1 MTTRFVVVRHGQT
14 QWNVEGRVQGHGDSP
29 LTPLGIAQAEAIGAR
44 LARERFDV
52 LVASDLGRTV
62 QTAERIAAFSGLAVV
77 TDASLRE
84 RNFGDGEGL
93 TYEEIDARW
102 PGVVSRIAEVD
113 PDLAIP
119 GGESR
124 RAFHERI
131 HRAFEALA
139 RAHDG
144 RRVLVVSHG
153 GVLSTLYR
161 VIHRI
166 PVARPHRIPI
176 SNASYNAVLFDADAW
191 TLEAWDDVSHLPGSV
206 PFIES

>member
-1 MTTRFVVVRHGQT
+1 MSTRFVVVRHGQT
-14 QWNVEGRVQGHGDSP
+14 RWNVEARVQGHGDSP
-29 LTPLGIAQAEAIGAR
+29 LTAQGLAQADAIGER

-52 LVASDLGRTV
+52 LVASDLGRAMG
-62 QTAERIAAFSGLAVV
+62 TAERIARRCGLAVV
-77 TDASLRE
+77 PDPRLRE
-84 RNFGDGEGL
+84 RDFGAGEGL

-102 PGVVSRIAEVD
+102 PNAFSRTAEVD

-124 RAFHERI
+124 RQFHDRI

-139 RAHDG
+139 REHAG

-161 VIHRI
+161 VIHDI
-166 PVARPHRIPI
+166 PVARPHRVAI
-176 SNASYNAVLFDADAW
+176 SNASYNAVVFDADAW
-191 TLEAWDDVSHLPGSV
+191 TLEAWDDVSHLPAAA
-206 PFIES
+206 PFVES